1 MKSYC
6 MISKDHQ
13 HKETGNVRWRGM
25 FVLCL
30 ILLGFTASTNL
41 SRRAGAVT
49 DYGPVQSSSTVA
61 NVTVDQIL
69 ESYVRALGGRE
80 ALQKLTSRVTV
91 QSVNRQGNE
100 TLMEIYE
107 KAPNKRLVV
116 TMLSDSEKAQAG
128 YDGRNAWFK
137 GARGPTQESTG
148 NELAKFARD
157 AEFGRE
163 MKLKELFST
172 LTLKGT
178 QSINGRRTYQIEATP
193 AAGPAEN
200 LYFDV
205 ETGLLIRRVQPTLVM
220 IRESDDEALRPEMIE
235 ITLDY
240 DSYRVVDGVK
250 YPFEIK
256 RHERLGTSLVKVQE
270 VKHNVAIDDSK
281 FNKPSA

>member
-1 MKSYC
+1 MKSNLLT
-6 MISKDHQ
+6 SRDHQ
-13 HKETGNVRWRGM
+13 HIDTGNVRWPVLL
-25 FVLCL
+25 VLCL
-30 ILLGFTASTNL
+30 ILLGFSASTNL
-41 SRRAGAVT
+41 SRRARAVT
-49 DYGPVQSSSTVA
+49 DYGAVQSSSTVA

-69 ESYVRALGGRE
+69 ESYVRALGGRD
-80 ALQKLTSRVTV
+80 ALQRLTSRVTV
-91 QSVNRQGNE
+91 QSVKRQGNE

-107 KAPNKRLVV
+107 KAPNKRLIV
-116 TMLSDSEKAQAG
+116 TTFSGSEKSQVG
-128 YDGRNAWFK
+128 YDGRNGWFK
-137 GARGPTQESTG
+137 GAIGPLQELKG
-148 NELAKFARD
+148 NELARVARD

-178 QSINGRRTYQIEATP
+178 ESINGQRAYQIDATP
-193 AAGPAEN
+193 SAGPPEK

-240 DSYRVVDGVK
+240 DSYRVVDGIK

-256 RHERLGTSLVKVQE
+256 RHERLGTSLVTVRE

>member
-6 MISKDHQ
+6 S
-13 HKETGNVRWRGM
+13 GVSA
-25 FVLCL
+25 FCL
-30 ILLGFTASTNL
+30 ILFTFTGSTKL
-41 SRRAGAVT
+41 SSRAGAVT
-49 DYGPVQSSSTVA
+49 DDRPAQSSSTVSSIS
-61 NVTVDQIL
+61 VDQIL

-91 QSVNRQGNE
+91 QSVNRQGIE

-116 TMLSDSEKAQAG
+116 TTLSDSEKTQAG
-128 YDGRNAWFK
+128 YDGRIAWFK
-137 GARGPTQESTG
+137 GPRGPVQELKG
-148 NELAKFARD
+148 NDLARLARE

-172 LTLKGT
+172 LILKGT
-178 QSINGRRTYQIEATP
+178 QSINGRTTYQIEATP
-193 AAGPAEN
+193 AAGPAEK

-205 ETGLLIRRVQPTLVM
+205 ETGLLVRRVQPTLVM

-240 DSYRVVDGVK
+240 DNYRVVDGVK
-250 YPFEIK
+250 YPFQIK
-256 RHERLGTSLVKVQE
+256 RHERLGTSLVTVRE
-270 VKHNVAIDDSK
+270 VKHNVSIDDSK